1 MIESARITRWVVL
14 VALSLATAVMFAVSI
29 RGNYLFGYSLGQ
41 TDEKRQ
47 LFGWANVAA
56 DVWKAFGLI
65 AVTMLWRT
73 KHRRAAMVASMA
85 WLMCLLFG
93 INSALGIY
101 VQDRAALTGAREAT
115 HATYKDAQDE
125 LAAVEGKLRTRAEH
139 RSTGEIDAAINA
151 VLGRA
156 VITGDRLRGTV
167 AVVSK
172 NCTKIDLG
180 TNDACREVAQL
191 REDHAAASEA
201 NKLKERA
208 SALRDQVIA
217 LRDCGGSIAPDPV
230 GEFYAWITGG
240 IVSVRDVG
248 FGFPLFFALLIEVVS
263 AFGPLTIAAYAEAT
277 RAAAR
282 DQLVVESAPKL
293 AIAGHDQL
301 RLATAGLSEP
311 EDGQV
316 VLWLAERAV
325 PMSGNSAIGIE
336 ELHADYAHWCG
347 ERGFRAESM
356 PHFEEEFDRVRR
368 LPDLEGKTRKFGDR
382 YYGVGL
388 ARGNT
393 RAITSR
399 RSG

>member
-1 MIESARITRWVVL
+1 MIESAQITRWVVL

-41 TDEKRQ
+41 TDEKSE

-73 KHRRAAMVASMA
+73 KHRRAASVASMA

-115 HATYKDAQDE
+115 HATYKDAQNE
-125 LAAVEGKLRTRAEH
+125 LTVAEGKLRTHATH
-139 RSTGEIDAAINA
+139 RSTGEIDAAISA

-156 VITGDRLRGTV
+156 VIAGDRLRGTV

-172 NCTKIDLG
+172 NCTKIDMR
-180 TNDACREVAQL
+180 TNEACREVAQL
-191 REDHAAASEA
+191 REEYAAATEFQ
-201 NKLKERA
+201 NLEERA

-217 LRDCGGSIAPDPV
+217 LRDRGGSIAPDPV

-248 FGFPLFFALLIEVVS
+248 FGFPLFFALLIEVIS

-277 RAAAR
+277 RASVR
-282 DQLVVESAPKL
+282 DEFAVDSASKL
-293 AIAGHDQL
+293 AVAGHDQL

-311 EDGQV
+311 QDGHFV
-316 VLWLAERAV
+316 SWIAERAI

-336 ELHADYAHWCG
+336 ELHADYAHWCA
-347 ERGFRAESM
+347 ERGLRAGSIAL
-356 PHFEEEFDRVRR
+356 FEDEFDRVRH
-368 LPDLEGKTRKFGDR
+368 LPDLAGKIRKFGDR

-388 ARGNT
+388 VGRELRSIASG
-393 RAITSR
+393 